1 MHELAMHTV
10 LFVSEAEPSPA
21 SALPSFAHPSFSA
34 TRADQPPALT
44 SRYGVTVPDFDRVVE
59 FGARETL
66 PRSRSALAVTTA
78 DCTRSCVVVGEW
90 TTVFDAP
97 CAFFLYV
104 LMKAAPGLPRAEF
117 ISRWTTEFVHIVRRT
132 PGQVAYG
139 RLIVDSIETAK
150 LARDLQFEQPDFD
163 AMVLGGF
170 GSAAELETAVTWA
183 NTDQTHAAAV
193 QQLFAPDFRTILVA
207 PRDVAA
213 PRDLAED
220 ISLST
225 RLQ

>member
-1 MHELAMHTV
+1 MVPGTDDDE
-10 LFVSEAEPSPA
+10 
-21 SALPSFAHPSFSA
+21 
-34 TRADQPPALT
+34 RADGFLPVLDDVARRRCIRNGPAP
-44 SRYGVTVPDFDRVVE
+44 RVPLAGTWDSGGCLHTPKINR
-59 FGARETL
+59 
-66 PRSRSALAVTTA
+66 RSASRHTGDKGAPG
-78 DCTRSCVVVGEW
+78 DCLILGTFPSWRQSGV
-90 TTVFDAP
+90 AP
-97 CAFFLYV
+97 P
-104 LMKAAPGLPRAEF
+104 KAAPGLPRAEF
-117 ISRWTTEFVHIVRRT
+117 ISRWTTDFVKIVRRT

-170 GSAAELETAVTWA
+170 PSAAELETAVTWA